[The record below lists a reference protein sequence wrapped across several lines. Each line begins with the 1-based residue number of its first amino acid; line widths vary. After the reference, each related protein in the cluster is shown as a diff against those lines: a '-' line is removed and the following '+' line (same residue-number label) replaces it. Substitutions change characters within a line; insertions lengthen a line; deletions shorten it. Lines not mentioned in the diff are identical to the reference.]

1 MSKKPMSTARAT
13 VISLIGCALVFAL
26 FHRWG
31 GWPLNVLG
39 TAVFGGGWAI
49 MVFAAKS
56 VGEDNAKTYT
66 QIRAEVEQQPP
77 VLRLAV
83 AMAQPLR
90 SYQLNMPIVLLT
102 DSFND
107 YGLYMVHRLHAEQYQ
122 HAQDVFE
129 DWLEHVRR
137 ALNLAPDAPLDFAQ
151 SLPIL
156 LSGRVESDSQV
167 ETEEQATSIVRL
179 CHRIHTLLCA
189 IEVDAISVESGQ
201 SLLQP
206 LVEQV
211 QQRYASWEDYARELK
226 LGKWTYMRKDLFGI
240 TAQTVHFKDLLGSRM
255 SPWQLTDIQLKLPS

>member
-13 VISLIGCALVFAL
+13 VISLIGCALLFAL

-56 VGEDNAKTYT
+56 VGEDNEKTYT
-66 QIRAEVEQQPP
+66 QTRAEVEQQPP

-90 SYQLNMPIVLLT
+90 SYRLNMPIVLLT

-107 YGLYMVHRLHAEQYQ
+107 YGLYMVHRLHADQYQ
-122 HAQDVFE
+122 RAQNEVQ
-129 DWLEHVRR
+129 DWLDYLRGT
-137 ALNLAPDAPLDFAQ
+137 LNLAPDAPLDFVQ

-156 LSGRVESDSQV
+156 LSGRVEPDSEV
-167 ETEEQATSIVRL
+167 ETEEQAISIVRL
-179 CHRIHTLLCA
+179 CERIHTLLCA
-189 IEVDAISVESGQ
+189 IEVDAISVELGQ
-201 SLLQP
+201 SQLRP

-226 LGKWTYMRKDLFGI
+226 LGKWTYMRKNLFGI
-240 TAQTVHFKDLLGSRM
+240 TAQAVHFKDLLGSRM